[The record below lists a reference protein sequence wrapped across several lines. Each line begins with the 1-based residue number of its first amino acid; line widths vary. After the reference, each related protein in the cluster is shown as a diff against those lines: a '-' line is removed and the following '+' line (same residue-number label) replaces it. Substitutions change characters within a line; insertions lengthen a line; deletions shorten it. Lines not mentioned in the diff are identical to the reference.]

1 MDALAAAGIRFTDM
15 HAGASVCTPARAAI
29 LTGRLGP
36 RTGVKKNFA
45 QSSLYGLVSEGFEYG
60 IE

>member
-1 MDALAAAGIRFTDM
+1 MDVLALAGIRFTDM

-45 QSSLYGLVSEGFEYG
+45 QSSLYGLVSKGVE
-60 IE
+60 